1 MKQAAM
7 TSSSKPSA
15 GLRRRG
21 VEPRREHQAGQRR
34 QHAHVD
40 EGQEGQPLGLDA
52 RQLRRL
58 LVAAQRIDAPADGRA
73 RGDEDDRAR
82 SAAP

>member
-7 TSSSKPSA
+7 TSSSKPRPAFGVAVLRRAAKIRPASA
-15 GLRRRG
+15 G
-21 VEPRREHQAGQRR
+21 E
-34 QHAHVD
+34 HAHVD

-58 LVAAQRIDAPADGRA
+58 GVAAQRVDAPADRGA
-73 RGDEDDRAR
+73 RGDEDVERDQH
-82 SAAP
+82 AP